1 MMKATIMCVAIE
13 AIRAHPLVSKK
24 LVGGVAAWLNTES
37 LQPPQGAKVPP
48 RDHLVP
54 PQENIRSHFNITL
67 PIGYFLAGVKT
78 STKH

>member
-13 AIRAHPLVSKK
+13 AIRAHPLVGKK

-54 PQENIRSHFNITL
+54 PQEKYKVTL
-67 PIGYFLAGVKT
+67 QHHSPNRIFSCWGKN
-78 STKH
+78 KH